1 MAQAKTNAQR
11 MLEKEKLPYTAH
23 TYDIADGLLDG
34 VSVANKVGMP
44 VERVFKTLVTR
55 GASKNIYVFVVPVA
69 MELNLKSAAK
79 SVGEKSIEMIHVKE
93 ITALTGYVKGGCSPV
108 GMRKRYITVVDRS
121 ALCQQT
127 IVVSA
132 GRIGDQIELTP
143 QHLEQ
148 ATGCHFAEI
157 ATGA

>member
-1 MAQAKTNAQR
+1 MAQSKTNAQR

-23 TYDIADGLLDG
+23 TYDSEDGLLDG

-69 MELNLKSAAK
+69 MALNLKAAAK
-79 SVGEKSIEMIHVKE
+79 AAGEKSVEMIHVRE
-93 ITALTGYVKGGCSPV
+93 IMPLTGYVKGGCSPI
-108 GMRKRYITVVDRS
+108 GMKKRYATVVDRS
-121 ALCQQT
+121 ALSQKT

-148 ATGCHFAEI
+148 VTGCRFAEI
-157 ATGA
+157 AAEA

>member
-23 TYDIADGLLDG
+23 TYDTQDGLLDG

-44 VERVFKTLVTR
+44 AQQVFKTLVTR
-55 GASKNIYVFVVPVA
+55 GASKNIFVFVIPVA
-69 MELNLKSAAK
+69 LELNLKAAAK
-79 SVGEKSIEMIHVKE
+79 AVGEKSVEMIHVKE
-93 ITALTGYVKGGCSPV
+93 ITPLTGYVKGGCSPI
-108 GMRKRYITVVDRS
+108 GMKKRYTTVIDAA
-121 ALCQQT
+121 ALLRET

-143 QHLEQ
+143 RHLEQ
-148 ATGCHFAEI
+148 ATGGRFADI
-157 ATGA
+157 TIQP